1 MAFTLSLRSKKGK
14 LPLPRGLRG
23 RAEPWVSSGSDKE
36 LRSWFRRFLL
46 FLDNY
51 TGASSITE
59 NTLRDDIY
67 NIRIKRHKYCR
78 AFFQEESTMRRLLP
92 CSCILPCDMLYC
104 KIVIDAYLESHSRIQ
119 EKKTKICMNVQ
130 SIIKY
135 SIYKVLEFGYLRFCG
150 LDNVLVLDHRQI
162 RQMKCTQ
169 LATCRRFRDCIFFIA
184 LLKKLSISNTEVCQK
199 EHRMIVLRLWGCE
212 APTEVEPQ

>member
-1 MAFTLSLRSKKGK
+1 MCRVEICASAWATVWRLLPAYMYAMAFTLSLRSKKGK

-67 NIRIKRHKYCR
+67 NIRIKRHKNCR

-92 CSCILPCDMLYC
+92 CSCFLPCDMLYC

-135 SIYKVLEFGYLRFCG
+135 SIQSSGIWV
-150 LDNVLVLDHRQI
+150 
-162 RQMKCTQ
+162 
-169 LATCRRFRDCIFFIA
+169 
-184 LLKKLSISNTEVCQK
+184 S
-199 EHRMIVLRLWGCE
+199 
-212 APTEVEPQ
+212 